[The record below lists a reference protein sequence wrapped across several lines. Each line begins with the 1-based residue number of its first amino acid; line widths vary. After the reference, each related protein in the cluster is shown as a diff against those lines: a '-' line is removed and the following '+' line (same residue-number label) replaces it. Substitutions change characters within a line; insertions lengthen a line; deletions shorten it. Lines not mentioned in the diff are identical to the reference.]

1 MMEDSVPNVAD
12 AAPYVSAPNDVPA
25 ESDLQENESP
35 EVSTSR
41 DSALY
46 GGQDEIISE
55 LEVDSNRSD
64 NDSSLGSDITSLY
77 RYQYVHVHEK

>member
-1 MMEDSVPNVAD
+1 MMEDYAWNVTN
-12 AAPYVSAPNDVPA
+12 AAHYVSAPNDAPA

-35 EVSTSR
+35 DVSTSR

-64 NDSSLGSDITSLY
+64 NDSSLGSDITS
-77 RYQYVHVHEK
+77 